1 MSMEPNAQSTGN
13 TFSIIAIVLGALSF
27 LFLPIVFGPIAI
39 VLAIIAK
46 NKKEKLSTIALVIGI
61 VGTVIGMIIGAIVGA
76 SMFS

>member
-1 MSMEPNAQSTGN
+1 
-13 TFSIIAIVLGALSF
+13 